1 MPRYKAPPDPLVGHI
16 ADVISAHLRT
26 RGLSQSSYANAA
38 GITQYQLNR
47 ILKGRTKTV
56 TDDVLKLCH
65 YANIDLRKISPAP
78 IDHPRLRE
86 ALGKVW
92 DGRAQTVELLA
103 RLIECAGPL
112 LVSTEARES
121 APKTGK

>member
-1 MPRYKAPPDPLVGHI
+1 MPRHKTPPDPVVGRI
-16 ADVISAHLRT
+16 AEMVAARLRAH
-26 RGLSQSSYANAA
+26 GLSQSAYSSAA

-56 TDDVLKLCH
+56 TTDVLRLCH
-65 YANIDLRKISPAP
+65 YANIDLRNISPAP

-92 DGRAQTVELLA
+92 DGRAQTVEVLA

-112 LVSTEARES
+112 LVSTATS
-121 APKTGK
+121 VPKTGK